1 MSTTW
6 KIDPAH
12 STIGFSARHMMITRV
27 RGRFTDVEGEITTDA
42 DDPGASRVEVDIDA
56 ASIDTNVEDRDAHLR
71 SGDFLD
77 VENNPRMT
85 FRSTRIDGATGE
97 PGSEFRVVGDLTIA
111 GTTREVTLD
120 AIFEGEGQDPWG
132 GTRAAF
138 SAETKIDRR
147 DFGLTWNQALEAGG
161 VLVGHDVTIDLQV
174 QAVKEQDAGVDA
186 DAEAGDLEP
195 VGVEA

>member
-12 STIGFSARHMMITRV
+12 SAIGFSARHMMITRV

-42 DDPGASRVEVDIDA
+42 DDPASSSVKVDIDA

-71 SGDFLD
+71 SEDFLD
-77 VENNPRMT
+77 VENHPRIT
-85 FRSTRIDGATGE
+85 FRSTRVEGATDE
-97 PGSEFRVVGDLTIA
+97 PGSEFRVAGDLTIA

-120 AIFEGEGQDPWG
+120 ATFEGEGRDPWG

-138 SAETKIDRR
+138 SATTKIDRR
-147 DFGLTWNQALEAGG
+147 DFGLTWNQALETGG

-174 QAVKEQDAGVDA
+174 QAVKEQEAGAEAEADAGDR
-186 DAEAGDLEP
+186 EA
-195 VGVEA
+195 VGAGA